1 MKAPKTFV
9 LKKSAPWG
17 ISYEPRRIKR
27 PSEELLAVLFLL
39 CVISLGFFIIPIVV
53 VLFEIKREAGFSK
66 IITDDDIHKS
76 LSHNIPPEIAFS
88 NTDYELQRA
97 KTMIDLY
104 LKSIPLF
111 IQDKK
116 TAEEKEKV
124 SYEKII
130 YP

>member
-27 PSEELLAVLFLL
+27 PSVEYITVLILLSI
-39 CVISLGFFIIPIVV
+39 ISLGFAIIPIVQC
-53 VLFEIKREAGFSK
+53 LLKIKREEGFSK

-124 SYEKII
+124 SYEKIT

>member
-1 MKAPKTFV
+1 MKAPKTFI

-17 ISYEPRRIKR
+17 ISYEARVVKHLSAEQIAALT
-27 PSEELLAVLFLL
+27 SFTVLSIGLAL
-39 CVISLGFFIIPIVV
+39 IPIVV
-53 VLFEIKREAGFSK
+53 VLFKIKREEGFSK

-124 SYEKII
+124 SYEKIT